1 MLVLLFPL
9 LVHLLQPLHAAPLAQ
24 SQLTLSEFRAEG
36 RRSLGPPS
44 NSVIISPSYR
54 QVRRQGRKGESLPI
68 KFPTLKVRHP
78 NELQPANIKTE
89 VIEED
94 SQPVFDNKNRIT
106 TEDIESKIKE
116 INASFET
123 EVPKLKGDLEVS
135 EAIEESQE
143 PYEATT
149 ELVEESTTQT
159 ATLKEINDSKETS
172 VNHVVIAINTEII
185 NDSLSKDEIEEELR
199 KITMHD
205 ITVFINELDSTI
217 QNDFSDPESIIYV
230 DAKVNT
236 DRKISGNVFHSG
248 RPLETLEEDDYEEAL
263 AILNKVSEIVE
274 NSLAFEI
281 TTVPVNESKKKIIVA
296 IRSAQ
301 TVEEKILDD
310 IRDSLEEADTDTV
323 VLVNAPEEV
332 VRSEFDDTDFP
343 VFVSFA
349 INPDSEVSGNIY
361 YNSIPLENLGSPEAQ
376 EASEVLITVK
386 NILEENIKQSSPS
399 ELITEKIVI
408 SLKSSIDLNADDI
421 NELISEISHKVGSLT
436 VLLVNRPTQEVQSI
450 LATLQ
455 SNEIPILL
463 DMRVDDEYKI
473 SGNIFYN
480 FQPIENLSGEQLDK
494 AFKILTVVREE
505 ITKKIDTTLQ
515 YLALGGTEV
524 TENSIE
530 ETTQEIN
537 LSTLV
542 YTKILPTEAATEEL
556 EEIEEATPEPEPEP
570 VAEPEPAPIEELS
583 VVEEIQE
590 TTNEAVELEKTDV
603 FVDTAELELNNEF
616 LVEDGTDPIDGA
628 EGSGFVSN
636 AVETFE
642 VVSNS
647 PEVVVEVLNRGFKGV
662 TEPPGGTNVATPG
675 VDFGTIQEIVTF

>member
-9 LVHLLQPLHAAPLAQ
+9 LVHLLQPLYAAPLAQ

-89 VIEED
+89 VIELQED
-94 SQPVFDNKNRIT
+94 SQPVFDNKNIIT

-149 ELVEESTTQT
+149 ELVEETTT
-159 ATLKEINDSKETS
+159 ETETLEEINDSKKTS

-217 QNDFSDPESIIYV
+217 QNEFSDPESIIYV

-281 TTVPVNESKKKIIVA
+281 TTVPVNEYKKKIIVA

-301 TVEEKILDD
+301 IVEEKILDD
-310 IRDSLEEADTDTV
+310 IRDSLEEVDTDTV

-361 YNSIPLENLGSPEAQ
+361 YNSIPLENLVNPEAQ
-376 EASEVLITVK
+376 EASEVLVTVK
-386 NILEENIKQSSPS
+386 NILEENIRQSSPP
-399 ELITEKIVI
+399 EPITEKIVI

-421 NELISEISHKVGSLT
+421 NELISEISHMVGSLT
-436 VLLVNRPTQEVQSI
+436 VLLVNRPTQEVQSV

-505 ITKKIDTTLQ
+505 ITRKIDATLQ
-515 YLALGGTEV
+515 YLTLGGTKV

-537 LSTLV
+537 LSTLF
-542 YTKILPTEAATEEL
+542 LPTEAATEEL
-556 EEIEEATPEPEPEP
+556 EELEEATPEPEPEP
-570 VAEPEPAPIEELS
+570 AAEPEPTPTEEPS
-583 VVEEIQE
+583 VVEDIQE
-590 TTNEAVELEKTDV
+590 LTNDAVELEKTDV
-603 FVDTAELELNNEF
+603 FVDTAEFELNNEF
-616 LVEDGTDPIDGA
+616 LVEDDTDTIDGA

-642 VVSNS
+642 VVQDT